1 MGPTPEVRDQG
12 GKMISALSAILKL
25 DDEARLNDEQAE
37 KLLAKVK
44 DPVGTFYMYGLAA
57 ATLGSRRAAKGR

>member
-1 MGPTPEVRDQG
+1 
-12 GKMISALSAILKL
+12 MISALSSVLRI
-25 DDEARLNDEQAE
+25 DDEKDITGPETE

-57 ATLGSRRAAKGR
+57 ATISDRRQK